1 MQSRMQKYFPRIE
14 AAMPGGWILVENAGE
29 RKEMRSNVMEKRHSR
44 TWLHF
49 GWSLEEG
56 RVFLHKEQLTFVANL
71 RP

>member
-1 MQSRMQKYFPRIE
+1 
-14 AAMPGGWILVENAGE
+14 
-29 RKEMRSNVMEKRHSR
+29 MRSNVMEKRQSR
-44 TWLHF
+44 TWSHF